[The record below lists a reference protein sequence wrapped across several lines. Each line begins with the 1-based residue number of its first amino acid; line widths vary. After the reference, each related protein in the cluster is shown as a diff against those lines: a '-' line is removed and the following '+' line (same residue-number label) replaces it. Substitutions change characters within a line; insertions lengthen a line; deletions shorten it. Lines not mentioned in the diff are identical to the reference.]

1 MLAARGSMPAWE
13 QILKL
18 IETSPGPSSY
28 IYLPVIYA
36 NLDPTRI
43 PHTDPSSRL
52 WSWIQFLEGFPEH
65 LPERTNPT
73 MPLSV
78 AIWPFLRSPEART
91 IVHATPS
98 IHAFVIR
105 LWKLLPDSQVR
116 TSPYYGV
123 FYTFLCH
130 CDAPSCVDAFI
141 HACDDNPHTL
151 ASLIVQQINLVVGAC
166 VDPKAEY
173 PLLILKAR
181 LDCLSGLVMIRNPRL
196 LSALLSAGLIKA
208 FTLAIVRLHVFRGVE
223 ATLEAIVL
231 MLPHLLQMDT
241 GFPYL
246 PDALK
251 AGLLAGLIGCA
262 AQYNSTSKIVRF
274 VLDIFST
281 VLPASLAHYRVISA
295 LSFPLRRARKS
306 ACDPRFL
313 ASPVADKWSDFLALA
328 EQRLS
333 LYEHFRSTGAG
344 GFQSCSNY
352 ECTELRKV
360 SELKCCGGCQV
371 KLYCSRKCQISDW
384 KVYGHRQLCE
394 SIAASTSLTRL
405 HRRQDAFLQLMMRS
419 DHESCELEIL
429 RQQLRYMLHYEG
441 RQDFLTEFDYTEG
454 FFKIRVKRAQ
464 AAERRQDSQHEGK
477 DGNRAEDEDEQ
488 PPVHCVVIDEGSG
501 TLNRSY
507 MVRESH
513 MDSNSMEGLRKIW
526 GDIKSGRLDMRDEE
540 GIMARIRDLIEL
552 KAEPF

>member
-1 MLAARGSMPAWE
+1 MLIALWP
-13 QILKL
+13 
-18 IETSPGPSSY
+18 
-28 IYLPVIYA
+28 
-36 NLDPTRI
+36 
-43 PHTDPSSRL
+43 RL
-52 WSWIQFLEGFPEH
+52 WSWTQFLEGLPEH

-130 CDAPSCVDAFI
+130 CDAPSCVDALI
-141 HACDDNPHTL
+141 HACDDDPHTL

-181 LDCLSGLVMIRNPRL
+181 LDCLSGLVMIRNSRL
-196 LSALLSAGLIKA
+196 LSALISAGLIKA
-208 FTLAIVRLHVFRGVE
+208 FTLAIVRLHVFRGAE

-231 MLPHLLQMDT
+231 MLPHLLQMNT

-246 PDALK
+246 PDALR
-251 AGLLAGLIGCA
+251 AGLLVGLIGCA
-262 AQYNSTSKIVRF
+262 ARYNSTSKIVRF

-281 VLPASLAHYRVISA
+281 VLPASLAIIV
-295 LSFPLRRARKS
+295 
-306 ACDPRFL
+306 
-313 ASPVADKWSDFLALA
+313 
-328 EQRLS
+328 RLS

-352 ECTELRKV
+352 ECTELRRV

-405 HRRQDAFLQLMMRS
+405 HRRQDAFWQLMMQS
-419 DHESCELEIL
+419 DHESCQVEIL

-454 FFKIRVKRAQ
+454 FCKIRVKRAQ
-464 AAERRQDSQHEGK
+464 AAERRRDLQREGK
-477 DGNRAEDEDEQ
+477 DGDRAEHEDEQ
-488 PPVHCVVIDEGSG
+488 PPVHCVVIDEGTG

-507 MVRESH
+507 M
-513 MDSNSMEGLRKIW
+513 IW
-526 GDIKSGRLDMRDEE
+526 EEIKCGRLDMRDEE
-540 GIMARIRDLIEL
+540 GIMARIRDLIVL
-552 KAEPF
+552 TAEPF